1 MYVTMKILAKLY
13 LSSELYSVKVGEAT
27 LSISYENT
35 HEVNLFHWKYL
46 DFLSITPLDLTLE
59 FLNEPGRK

>member
-1 MYVTMKILAKLY
+1 MKILAKLY

-35 HEVNLFHWKYL
+35 HEVNLFH
-46 DFLSITPLDLTLE
+46 
-59 FLNEPGRK
+59 